1 MLFRSL
7 QLDSI
12 SINVPEESKVP
23 ISFGNQP
30 LATHATGAP
39 RTRSNRRKNQKV
51 MKPHHGAH
59 KPTAS
64 TPQVVRCPYFCPL
77 FLSAAANQPPVAF
90 SSKWSCPPSL
100 MTSNNSTFIEHLYIL
115 TLMDISFCAGL
126 FRSSKDH
133 HVRRV
138 SKIKARSIAVTVS
151 YSLWGEALS

>member
-1 MLFRSL
+1 MCAWGKQGAHLFWQPTLSNPCHRRPKDSL
-7 QLDSI
+7 K
-12 SINVPEESKVP
+12 P
-23 ISFGNQP
+23 
-30 LATHATGAP
+30 A
-39 RTRSNRRKNQKV
+39 QKLIKRH
-51 MKPHHGAH
+51 KPHHSAQIPH
-59 KPTAS
+59 AQANRTESK
-64 TPQVVRCPYFCPL
+64 PQVVRCPYFCPL

-90 SSKWSCPPSL
+90 SAANGVLPSFIHSL
-100 MTSNNSTFIEHLYIL
+100 ITSNNSTTFIEHLYIL